1 VYKVKRA
8 NIYLVLLAM
17 LFLHLTVLNY
27 VKIFGAEPDLML
39 ICVVFFGL
47 FLGTSA
53 GLEIGLIA
61 GALKDIF
68 ALDFLGINAF
78 IFGLVGV
85 LAGAVSM
92 KFSKES
98 KMAQLIVVFSFTIF
112 SMSLHFVLFSIFS
125 KGVNFS
131 FSENLIASIM
141 PTAIYTSLVS
151 IPIFSR
157 FVNSY
162 NLRGIEE
169 FL

>member
-1 VYKVKRA
+1 VHKVKRV

-27 VKIFGAEPDLML
+27 LKIFGAEPDLML

-47 FLGTSA
+47 FLGTNA

-78 IFGLVGV
+78 VFGLVGV

-98 KMAQLIVVFSFTIF
+98 KMAQLIAVFSFTIF

-125 KGVNFS
+125 KVNFS
-131 FSENLIASIM
+131 FSENLITSII
-141 PTAIYTSLVS
+141 PTAVYTSLVS

-157 FVNSY
+157 FINRY

>member
-1 VYKVKRA
+1 MHKVKRV

-27 VKIFGAEPDLML
+27 LKIFGAEPDLML

-47 FLGTSA
+47 FLGTNA

-78 IFGLVGV
+78 VFGLVGV

-98 KMAQLIVVFSFTIF
+98 KMAQLIAVFSFTIF

-125 KGVNFS
+125 KVNFS
-131 FSENLIASIM
+131 FSENLITSII
-141 PTAIYTSLVS
+141 PTAVYTSLVS

-157 FVNSY
+157 FINRY